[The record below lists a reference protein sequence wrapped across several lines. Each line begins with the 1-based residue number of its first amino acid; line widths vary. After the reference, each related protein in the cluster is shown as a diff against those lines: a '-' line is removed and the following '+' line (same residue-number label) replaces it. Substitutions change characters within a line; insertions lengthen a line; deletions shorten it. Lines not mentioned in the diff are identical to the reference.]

1 MQMSHH
7 EETEGSEGSPN
18 LPSSFLFKLC
28 MDLAASDPQ
37 RLDTLTLTSRL
48 HILAAL
54 GSVCRDLHDVVWEH
68 AMPRMQSLY
77 VSPEGLRVHRGRPR
91 PSHLG
96 LALMTDKEVYSLA
109 FEVCEFINF
118 KHSMALPPI
127 QSREDVDRHE
137 RHFYV
142 DRLLIASECWEF
154 MPLILAAYNT
164 DGRT

>member
-1 MQMSHH
+1 MSHH
-7 EETEGSEGSPN
+7 EEQTEGSERSPN

-37 RLDTLTLTSRL
+37 ELDTLTLTSRL

-68 AMPRMQSLY
+68 AMPRMQSLH
-77 VSPEGLRVHRGRPR
+77 VSPEGLRERRGRPR
-91 PSHLG
+91 PSYPR
-96 LALMTDKEVYSLA
+96 LALMTDKEVYRLA

-127 QSREDVDRHE
+127 QSCEDVDRHE
-137 RHFYV
+137 RQFYV

-154 MPLILAAYNT
+154 MPLILVAYNT

>member
-48 HILAAL
+48 HTLAAL

-68 AMPRMQSLY
+68 AMPWMLSLY
-77 VSPEGLRVHRGRPR
+77 VIPEGLREHRGRPR
-91 PSHLG
+91 PSYPG

-109 FEVCEFINF
+109 LEVCEFINF
-118 KHSMALPPI
+118 KHSVALPSI
-127 QSREDVDRHE
+127 QSREDVDRHQ

-142 DRLLIASECWEF
+142 DRLLIASECCEF

>member
-1 MQMSHH
+1 
-7 EETEGSEGSPN
+7 
-18 LPSSFLFKLC
+18 
-28 MDLAASDPQ
+28 
-37 RLDTLTLTSRL
+37 
-48 HILAAL
+48 
-54 GSVCRDLHDVVWEH
+54 
-68 AMPRMQSLY
+68 
-77 VSPEGLRVHRGRPR
+77 
-91 PSHLG
+91 
-96 LALMTDKEVYSLA
+96 MTDNDVYSLA

>member
-77 VSPEGLRVHRGRPR
+77 VSPEGLREHRGRPC

-118 KHSMALPPI
+118 KHSMAHRP
-127 QSREDVDRHE
+127 RDTEDVDRHE

>member
-7 EETEGSEGSPN
+7 EETEGSPN

-77 VSPEGLRVHRGRPR
+77 VSPEGLREHRGRPR
-91 PSHLG
+91 PSYPR

-118 KHSMALPPI
+118 KHSMALPPV
-127 QSREDVDRHE
+127 QSREDVDRQE

-142 DRLLIASECWEF
+142 DRLMIASECWEF

>member
-1 MQMSHH
+1 
-7 EETEGSEGSPN
+7 
-18 LPSSFLFKLC
+18 
-28 MDLAASDPQ
+28 
-37 RLDTLTLTSRL
+37 
-48 HILAAL
+48 
-54 GSVCRDLHDVVWEH
+54 
-68 AMPRMQSLY
+68 
-77 VSPEGLRVHRGRPR
+77 
-91 PSHLG
+91 
-96 LALMTDKEVYSLA
+96 MTDKEVYRLA

-142 DRLLIASECWEF
+142 DRLLIASEF

>member
-28 MDLAASDPQ
+28 MDLAASDPNG
-37 RLDTLTLTSRL
+37 LDTLTLTSRL

-54 GSVCRDLHDVVWEH
+54 GSVCRDLHVVWEH

-77 VSPEGLRVHRGRPR
+77 VSPEGLREHRGRPC

-118 KHSMALPPI
+118 KHSMALPPV
-127 QSREDVDRHE
+127 QSREDVDRQE

-142 DRLLIASECWEF
+142 DRLLIA
-154 MPLILAAYNT
+154 LICNLLHEPNR
-164 DGRT
+164 DV

>member
-7 EETEGSEGSPN
+7 EETEGSEGSEGSPN

-48 HILAAL
+48 
-54 GSVCRDLHDVVWEH
+54 
-68 AMPRMQSLY
+68 
-77 VSPEGLRVHRGRPR
+77 RGRPR

-118 KHSMALPPI
+118 KHSMAIPPI

-154 MPLILAAYNT
+154 MPLILVAYNT
-164 DGRT
+164 DGRN

>member
-1 MQMSHH
+1 
-7 EETEGSEGSPN
+7 
-18 LPSSFLFKLC
+18 
-28 MDLAASDPQ
+28 
-37 RLDTLTLTSRL
+37 
-48 HILAAL
+48 
-54 GSVCRDLHDVVWEH
+54 
-68 AMPRMQSLY
+68 MPRTQSLY
-77 VSPEGLRVHRGRPR
+77 VSPEGLREHRGRPR

-127 QSREDVDRHE
+127 QSREDVDRQE

>member
-18 LPSSFLFKLC
+18 LPSSFLFKLS

-48 HILAAL
+48 
-54 GSVCRDLHDVVWEH
+54 
-68 AMPRMQSLY
+68 
-77 VSPEGLRVHRGRPR
+77 RGRPR
-91 PSHLG
+91 PSYPR

-118 KHSMALPPI
+118 KHSMALSPI